1 MDTDD
6 LSTET
11 YKAVLIESEKLTHD
25 LTIHFGVLA
34 KDCKDERVYLDKSYN
49 LAKNILKL
57 TDNQLQDFFW
67 GVVPDKTRLVVTL
80 NKIISN
86 IIEVRKIPPDRL
98 TYD

>member
-1 MDTDD
+1 MDTGD

-25 LTIHFGVLA
+25 LTIHFGVIA
-34 KDCKDERVYLDKSYN
+34 KDSKDEKVYLDKAYN
-49 LAKNILKL
+49 LAKNILKF

-86 IIEVRKIPPDRL
+86 IIEIRKIPPDRL